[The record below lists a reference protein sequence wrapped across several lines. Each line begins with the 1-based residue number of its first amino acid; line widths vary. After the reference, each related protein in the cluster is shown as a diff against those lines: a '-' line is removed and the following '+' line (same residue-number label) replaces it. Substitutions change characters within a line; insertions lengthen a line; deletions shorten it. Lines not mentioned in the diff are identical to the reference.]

1 MPQEVYEKIILSI
14 EITDVND
21 NSPVFRSNEV
31 RLEIP
36 EALGVGEEF
45 EVSELIAKDAD
56 IEDFA
61 TVSYSIVP
69 PGTFDIAVKN
79 GRTFLK
85 VLKKLDR
92 ELAPRWSGSVIATDG
107 GGREG
112 STQLVINIQ
121 DSNDNSPRF
130 AQEVFSASVV
140 ENAPAGT
147 FVYKVVAD
155 DLDNGLNGEI
165 RYEIESVDPKSATG
179 KFEIEQKSG
188 IISTT
193 GEIDRETMKTIGL
206 TIFIY
211 FL

>member
-21 NSPVFRSNEV
+21 NSPVFRSDEV

-45 EVSELIAKDAD
+45 EVSDLIAKDAD
-56 IEDFA
+56 IQDFA

-107 GGREG
+107 GGQEG
-112 STQLVINIQ
+112 STKLVINIQ
-121 DSNDNSPRF
+121 
-130 AQEVFSASVV
+130 
-140 ENAPAGT
+140 
-147 FVYKVVAD
+147 
-155 DLDNGLNGEI
+155 
-165 RYEIESVDPKSATG
+165 
-179 KFEIEQKSG
+179 
-188 IISTT
+188 
-193 GEIDRETMKTIGL
+193 
-206 TIFIY
+206 
-211 FL
+211 

>member
-1 MPQEVYEKIILSI
+1 MVFKFFGFLFSVSGLYLFIGDFFRLLKNHNVKKKDLIYINFLIYYFEYKIFSQKHFSTTKNNKTFQIAVMPQEVYEKIILSI

-85 VLKKLDR
+85 VKIT
-92 ELAPRWSGSVIATDG
+92 V
-107 GGREG
+107 
-112 STQLVINIQ
+112 
-121 DSNDNSPRF
+121 
-130 AQEVFSASVV
+130 
-140 ENAPAGT
+140 
-147 FVYKVVAD
+147 
-155 DLDNGLNGEI
+155 LN
-165 RYEIESVDPKSATG
+165 
-179 KFEIEQKSG
+179 
-188 IISTT
+188 
-193 GEIDRETMKTIGL
+193 
-206 TIFIY
+206 
-211 FL
+211 